1 MITLRGNTKGLT
13 ALAAVV
19 GLLVSWSLCSCESPE
34 DAFIGDRLLS
44 LCNEAYWICD
54 VPAGCVLEDHEYVEG
69 IFPGTRRVVI
79 VTEKEDVDVQVRLFF
94 SKMEAP
100 GTELL
105 VQLYEPDCTVN
116 PDLGQVDLLDVD
128 LFEEAGDDRILAFDL
143 TALQIGEHLLEI
155 YSDSAVEYLLIA
167 DVK

>member
-1 MITLRGNTKGLT
+1 MKGKATKLATATLAG
-13 ALAAVV
+13 AIFAVT
-19 GLLVSWSLCSCESPE
+19 LCSCKSPE

-44 LCNEAYWICD
+44 LCDEAYWICD
-54 VPAGCVLEDHEYVEG
+54 VPAGCVLEEDEYVEG
-69 IFPGTRRVVI
+69 VFPGVRRVVV
-79 VTEKEDVDVQVRLFF
+79 VTETEDVDVQVRLFF
-94 SKMEAP
+94 RTMEAP

-116 PDLGQVDLLDVD
+116 PDLGQAHLVDVD
-128 LFEEAGDDRILAFDL
+128 LFDKAGDDRIIAFDL

-155 YSDSAVEYLLIA
+155 YSDSSVEYLLIA